1 MQTDT
6 LYSVVVVEDEEV
18 AKEHICTII
27 NQRIA
32 GFTVIA
38 TAENGKEALQ
48 VIDKTK
54 PDLVVTDIHMP
65 VMDGV
70 KLIYHLAQD
79 YPDIRSL
86 VVSGY
91 QDFPSVK
98 GALTN
103 GSLDYILKPLS
114 PAKIQKAFNS
124 IRETMQ
130 EQRRSH
136 QRDLLLKLSRRVVIS
151 QGEKLKYFPHDEYY
165 LAVERTNCLPGRFC
179 RSFSLN
185 RISFINDLIMLSG
198 RDDREKIYLYPKQG
212 EHPCCEF
219 KHALRGQLEKEHA
232 ESPHSLVT
240 FHTLACNTMSFPLEL
255 FAENLKTLLAFLDR
269 HVVLECSQE
278 LQYDEQQEPQI
289 SPSSPEKEDLQQL
302 ELFLQENRFDDF
314 RNELLRLLSIWKKER
329 QTQLWVEG
337 SLYQILRF
345 TLKYAKKTNS
355 LENYEFMLD
364 EVFSDIASYLQ
375 LETKLLSLFEKIIK
389 EDYGTFQKIDT
400 PEFFLKVSE
409 YITKHCA
416 EHITLPDLCSSF
428 GISQTYMSK
437 LFRKYS
443 GKSCNEY
450 IKSLRLEKAMNLIKK
465 CPNLQVKDIA
475 SIVGFKD
482 QFYFSRLFHHE
493 VGVSPSQFIHALRQE
508 PDDQQ

>member
-18 AKEHICTII
+18 AKKHICTII

-38 TAENGKEALQ
+38 TAENGKEALH
-48 VIDKTK
+48 IINTIK

-70 KLIYHLAQD
+70 QLIHHLAQD
-79 YPDIRSL
+79 YPEIHSL

-91 QDFPSVK
+91 QDFTSVK

-114 PAKIQKAFNS
+114 PVKMQKAFNS

-130 EQRRSH
+130 KQRKSH
-136 QRDLLLKLSRRVVIS
+136 QRDLLFKLSRQDTINHEER
-151 QGEKLKYFPHDEYY
+151 LKYFPHEEYY
-165 LAVERTNCLPGRFC
+165 LAVERMNCLPGRFC

-185 RISFINDLIMLSG
+185 RIAFIKDLIMLSG
-198 RDDREKIYLYPKQG
+198 RDDREKMYLYPKQG
-212 EHPCCEF
+212 ELSCCEF
-219 KHALRGQLEKEHA
+219 KHALRGQLEKEHVEA
-232 ESPHSLVT
+232 PPSLAT
-240 FHTLACNTMSFPLEL
+240 FHTLACNTLSFRLEL
-255 FAENLKTLLAFLDR
+255 FAENLKILLAFLDR

-278 LQYDEQQEPQI
+278 LQYDEKQESQI
-289 SPSSPEKEDLQQL
+289 SPSSLEKEELHQL

-314 RNELLRLLSIWKKER
+314 RNELLRLLSIWKKEKR
-329 QTQLWVEG
+329 TQLWVEG
-337 SLYQILRF
+337 NLYQILRF

-355 LENYEFMLD
+355 LVNYEFMLD
-364 EVFSDIASYLQ
+364 EIFSDIATYPQ

-409 YITKHCA
+409 YITKHCS
-416 EHITLPDLCSSF
+416 EHITLPDLCSAF
-428 GISQTYMSK
+428 GISQTYMSR

-450 IKSLRLEKAMNLIKK
+450 VKSVRLEKAIELLKQ
-465 CPNLQVKDIA
+465 CPNLQVKDVA

-493 VGVSPSQFIHALRQE
+493 VGVSPSNFIHALKQAPVGE
-508 PDDQQ
+508 Q